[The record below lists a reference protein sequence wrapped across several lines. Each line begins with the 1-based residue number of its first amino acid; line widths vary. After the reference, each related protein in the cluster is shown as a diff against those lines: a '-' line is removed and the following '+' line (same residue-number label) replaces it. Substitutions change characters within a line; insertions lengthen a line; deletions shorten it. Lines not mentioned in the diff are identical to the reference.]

1 MDSLQACVLR
11 ALLTKQGWAEY
22 ADVISE
28 DVLTNTNV
36 QAVYAHIK
44 SLHSKSEG
52 DLTPETVR
60 LDIVA
65 TYRKS
70 SERAAE
76 LCDVVTAIENA
87 GEVEPNALRESVQ
100 KFAQRELLAKAAAT
114 IAKRLGDDD
123 LDVESISAL
132 VQRAVE
138 AGEGVHTSLLDAVG
152 GALPDADDDRP
163 AISTLGLGPELDSV
177 LGGGVASGELLVFVA
192 PPSRGKTS
200 YLCAVGAGAAKRGR
214 KVLHITL
221 EINAARVSRRYD
233 SSWTGFKRSELIE
246 RPKAIVAARRE
257 VQEAGGGVWVK
268 DWSYSDN
275 GCSPSDIKGLVRQE
289 RRRGHDIDL
298 VIVDYMGLMIPNRTG
313 NFSRKEQRHVL
324 GQQVKEL
331 RAISVALN
339 LPILSAWQ
347 INRVG
352 SSVDT
357 IELEHLAESWEVAH
371 HADIVLA
378 LNQSRGEANNNQMRI
393 GVLKQRD
400 GTARPQVTVKSDLD
414 RCQIKGL
421 GTKGVLD
428 DPEPVDAITEVA
440 DVQGQGESSLR

>member
-11 ALLTKQGWAEY
+11 ALLTKVGWAEY

-44 SLHSKSEG
+44 NLHGKSEG

-76 LCDVVTAIENA
+76 LCDVVTAIEKA
-87 GEVEPNALRESVQ
+87 GEVEANALREAVQ
-100 KFAQRELLAKAAAT
+100 KFAQRELLAKAAQT

-123 LDVESISAL
+123 LDVEAIAAL
-132 VQRAVE
+132 VSRAVE
-138 AGEGVHTSLLDAVG
+138 AGEGVHTSLVDVVG
-152 GALPDADDDRP
+152 GALPDPDDDRP
-163 AISTLGLGPELDSV
+163 AITTLGLGDELDRV
-177 LGGGVASGELLVFVA
+177 LGGGVAAGELLVFVA

-200 YLCAVGAGAAKRGR
+200 YLCAVGAKAAQRGR

-221 EINAARVSRRYD
+221 EINATRVSRRYD
-233 SSWTGFKRSELIE
+233 SAWTGMKRKELIE
-246 RPKAIVAARRE
+246 RPKAVAAARKD
-257 VQEAGGGVWVK
+257 VQRVGGEVWVK
-268 DWSYSDN
+268 DWSYSDS

-289 RRRGHDIDL
+289 RRRGHDIDM

-313 NFSRKEQRHVL
+313 NFSRREMRHVL

-331 RAISVALN
+331 RAIGVALGI
-339 LPILSAWQ
+339 PVLSAWQ

-352 SSVDT
+352 SSMDT
-357 IELEHLAESWEVAH
+357 IEMEHLAESWEVAH

-378 LNQSRGEANNNQMRI
+378 LNQSRGEAANNQMRI

-400 GTARPQVTVKSDLD
+400 GTARPQVHVRSDLD
-414 RCQIKGL
+414 RCQITGIGEGGL
-421 GTKGVLD
+421 LD
-428 DPEPVDAITEVA
+428 DPDPVDAAGEVA
-440 DVQGQGESSLR
+440 EVQREG